1 LFSYGKITTII
12 QRKQMRWYGK
22 NTKSNHS
29 IKSIAMSE
37 IMVLPSGRSKTT
49 KNYKKVLK
57 VDMTP
62 MVDLGFLLITFFIFT
77 TSIAEQ
83 KVAPLIVPV
92 DGPSMN
98 LPEST
103 ALTVLLGAD
112 NKVMVYPGALQNAL
126 TAHQMA
132 TTTYSTYSGIGTVIR
147 QQQHQL
153 PVTGKKDKLMLLI
166 KPTKEATYQNIIDAL
181 DEVQINNVKR
191 YAIVSPDEQEV
202 KYISAH

>member
-1 LFSYGKITTII
+1 
-12 QRKQMRWYGK
+12 MRWYGK

-83 KVAPLIVPV
+83 KAAPLIVPV

-98 LPEST
+98 LPAST

-126 TAHQMA
+126 AAHQIV
-132 TTTYSTYSGIGTVIR
+132 TTTYSTYSGIGAIIR

-153 PVTGKKDKLMLLI
+153 SVTGKKDNLMLLI